1 MYCDI
6 TRQVAHIMRDNSE
19 NKIMNAPRMGVY
31 VTNLELDRNRL
42 ADAKGQRS
50 ILVNA
55 PVQTDKTA
63 DSIKEI
69 IKEFDYYL
77 GDQPIRY
84 DELEKAKSSKTL
96 RLPGRFETLSS
107 LLGGMTNIVQYD
119 RSLNYLDEL
128 STLYSEPTLEEV
140 QNTARKYLKPNQW
153 SWLIVGD
160 LKEIE
165 Y

>member
-1 MYCDI
+1 M
-6 TRQVAHIMRDNSE
+6 
-19 NKIMNAPRMGVY
+19 
-31 VTNLELDRNRL
+31 

-77 GDQPIRY
+77 DDQPIRY

-96 RLPGRFETLSS
+96 RLPGRFETLGS
-107 LLGGMTNIVQYD
+107 LLGGMTNICLLYTSPSPRD
-119 RSLNYLDEL
+119 MRRSRMP
-128 STLYSEPTLEEV
+128 SS
-140 QNTARKYLKPNQW
+140 A
-153 SWLIVGD
+153 
-160 LKEIE
+160 
-165 Y
+165 

>member
-1 MYCDI
+1 
-6 TRQVAHIMRDNSE
+6 
-19 NKIMNAPRMGVY
+19 MNLREDKSWSYGV
-31 VTNLELDRNRL
+31 RNRL

-96 RLPGRFETLSS
+96 RLPGRFETLGS

-128 STLYSEPTLEEV
+128 SSLYSEPTLEEV
-140 QNTARKYLKPNQW
+140 QKTARKYLKPNQW

-165 Y
+165 SEVRALNLGEVEIISN